1 VNVHL
6 FHDASNLVAL
16 SVSPSLYSENRRR
29 ALKYTLEK
37 INENRYLTEFDSYTA
52 IFGDFNFR
60 LDLGPLID
68 KYTSTTKNSGIN
80 ENEESTAKTFKDTDK
95 RDIFVI
101 SEKKFKWNRSSS
113 IQDEIYTLREFDREI
128 QMCHEPLYEFPYNFP
143 PSYPFVEDLVNVEKY
158 METRCPAWCDRVV
171 FDKNMSQLVTN
182 EPSTE
187 YDMIGLKAP
196 MGDHKV

>member
-1 VNVHL
+1 MNVHL